1 MEFQNILF
9 FQEVHLM
16 NQAMI
21 LNVLDKT
28 TMIITMTITG
38 SLLYV
43 ADNPLANI
51 ALPETVAQGCSVKK
65 VFLETSQNSTGKH
78 FFQSLFFNKITDLRP
93 ATLLKKGL
101 WHSWIPVNFAKFLQ
115 TRFLTE
121 HLWWLL
127 LSFLDDAV
135 EPWSTEERCYDIMSH
150 DILKYSVKTHFS

>member
-1 MEFQNILF
+1 MEFQKILF
-9 FQEVHLM
+9 YQEVHLM

-51 ALPETVAQGCSVKK
+51 ALPEAVAQGCSVEK

-78 FFQSLFFNKITDLRP
+78 FFQILFFNKITDLRP

-101 WHSWIPVNFAKFLQ
+101 WHS
-115 TRFLTE
+115 
-121 HLWWLL
+121 
-127 LSFLDDAV
+127 
-135 EPWSTEERCYDIMSH
+135 
-150 DILKYSVKTHFS
+150 